1 MEELLRVERDG
12 ASSSSSSHAKH
23 GETNNRV
30 RMRAIEEVALLR
42 SVSVNLAELRRVLE
56 IEGALRRSV
65 SVNLVELSPSPRLRR
80 TRWRVLETN
89 VERDEESFMKGG
101 GSRPGV

>member
-1 MEELLRVERDG
+1 
-12 ASSSSSSHAKH
+12 
-23 GETNNRV
+23 
-30 RMRAIEEVALLR
+30 MRAIEEVALLR

-65 SVNLVELSPSPRLRR
+65 SVNLAEL
-80 TRWRVLETN
+80 WRVLEIKHGRLGITAPTKFE
-89 VERDEESFMKGG
+89 VEKSFMKGG

>member
-12 ASSSSSSHAKH
+12 ASNSSSSQAK
-23 GETNNRV
+23 
-30 RMRAIEEVALLR
+30 EVKEQSTDSKR
-42 SVSVNLAELRRVLE
+42 SKKK
-56 IEGALRRSV
+56 GALRRSV
-65 SVNLVELSPSPRLRR
+65 SVNLAEL
-80 TRWRVLETN
+80 WRVLETN

>member
-12 ASSSSSSHAKH
+12 ASNSSSSHAKH
-23 GETNNRV
+23 GDASNRE

-42 SVSVNLAELRRVLE
+42 SVSVNLAELWRVLE
-56 IEGALRRSV
+56 IKHGRLGITASTKFE
-65 SVNLVELSPSPRLRR
+65 VEK
-80 TRWRVLETN
+80 
-89 VERDEESFMKGG
+89 SFMKGG